1 MLKKYLFA
9 IVYSMLLTAFTVYV
23 LMDTFVITR
32 VYSTV
37 PVVEAGLEAGSAV
50 AEADLSAEEEAAE
63 VTASAPAEAAA
74 LDPAEAAALDPA
86 DAADEEAGRA
96 AVRVEG
102 SPEISTAPAQNSGNI
117 AGQSPVSTATSY
129 QDENITIT
137 LTKYREY
144 DTSIYVADIT
154 LSSPEYLQTALAQNA
169 YGKNVTEKTSE
180 MAVENGAILA
190 INGDY
195 YGSQESGYVL
205 RNGVLYRD
213 TAERGQED
221 LVIYGDGS
229 FEIITEDDV
238 TAQELLER
246 GAVQILS
253 FGPALVID
261 GEISVSTGEEVGKA
275 KSSNPRTAIGLI
287 DDLHYVFVV
296 SDGRTDES
304 EGLSLYQLAEFM
316 AGLGAET
323 AYNLDGGGSS
333 SMVFNG
339 NVINNPTTSGNR
351 IKERSVSDIVY
362 IG

>member
-1 MLKKYLFA
+1 MFKKNLFA
-9 IVYSMLLTAFTVYV
+9 IVYSVLLTAFTVYV

-37 PVVEAGLEAGSAV
+37 PAVESGPEAGSAV
-50 AEADLSAEEEAAE
+50 ADSDSAVAEAASTAE
-63 VTASAPAEAAA
+63 QAASAPAQSS
-74 LDPAEAAALDPA
+74 
-86 DAADEEAGRA
+86 
-96 AVRVEG
+96 G
-102 SPEISTAPAQNSGNI
+102 SPAN
-117 AGQSPVSTATSY
+117 QSPVSTATSY

-137 LTKYREY
+137 LTQYREY

-169 YGKNVTEKTSE
+169 YGRNVTEKTSE

-195 YGSQESGYVL
+195 YGAQESGYVL

-213 TAERGQED
+213 IAERGQED
-221 LVIYGDGS
+221 LVIYEDGS
-229 FEIITEDDV
+229 FEIITEDEV
-238 TAQELLER
+238 TAQELLDR

-253 FGPALVID
+253 FGPALVTGGD
-261 GEISVSTGEEVGKA
+261 VSVTAGEEVGKA
-275 KSSNPRTAIGLI
+275 RSSNPRTAIGVI

-316 AGLGAET
+316 SELGAET